1 MKKLS
6 LRKALTSIGLSML
19 MLIVSIS
26 MVSAQNPAYQT
37 TYVTSITYQN
47 LGTGAAQVQ
56 FDFFAESTASK
67 ATTGDVIRSVGAGS
81 GSSLFVGGLTG
92 GEALP
97 AGFLG
102 SGVMSSNQPVVA
114 TLVQIP
120 NNSTTVRNRPLS
132 NGFSSATSSVLL
144 ATVLKNTFNTNSRF
158 VIQNADSTAINIT
171 VKIFNA
177 DNPSAPSVDIVTNN
191 VPQGAAKYYDMG
203 NSTQVPISAAS
214 FNGSATVS
222 AVKATDGTPANI
234 VGSVLEL
241 STNGPAVKAF
251 EGVTGDAGAN
261 TIYMATALCDVFS
274 PQQRT
279 AYAVQNTSTTAS
291 ANVTVNY
298 SGAAGSFSETA
309 TIAPGAKKSFNAC
322 TAPGKI
328 SNFTGAATIVS
339 TGAEI
344 VVIGKAF
351 IQGPNPNQLQN
362 PAGFETAFL
371 GESAGAAKLALPY
384 VRFTSDAN
392 FQCPANPS
400 STQCRQR
407 TNIAIQNIG
416 TAAVSNVQ
424 VKYLNKNGEVV
435 GTHTIPSIAAGAK
448 ANSKSTDAGTTDA
461 LVEFGTPTANPGGGF
476 GGAVVIEAPA
486 GSQLIAIGRVSSA
499 VGSSLVAEDYNAIP
513 VQ

>member
-92 GEALP
+92 GESLP

-132 NGFSSATSSVLL
+132 NGFSSATSNVLL
-144 ATVLKNTFNTNSRF
+144 ATVLKNKFNTNSRF

-177 DNPSAPSVDIVTNN
+177 ENTSAPSIDIVTNN

-203 NSTQVPISAAS
+203 TLTQITAAS
-214 FNGSATVS
+214 FNGSATVT
-222 AVKATDGTPANI
+222 AVKASDNSPANI

-251 EGVTGDAGAN
+251 EGVTGGAP
-261 TIYMATALCDVFS
+261 TVYMATALCDAFK
-274 PQQRT
+274 PEQRT
-279 AYAVQNTSTTAS
+279 AYAVQNTSSTAS
-291 ANVTVNY
+291 ANVSVNY
-298 SGAAGSFSETA
+298 SNGKIHTA
-309 TIAPGAKKSFNAC
+309 TIAPGAKQSFNAC
-322 TAPGKI
+322 QAPGAVRG
-328 SNFTGAATIVS
+328 FTGAATITS
-339 TGAEI
+339 SGADI

-351 IQGPNPNQLQN
+351 IQGADPNNLQN

-371 GESAGAAKLALPY
+371 GESAGSAKLALPY
-384 VRFTSDAN
+384 VRYTSDAN
-392 FQCPANPS
+392 FLCPANPS
-400 STQCRQR
+400 ATQCRQR

-416 TAAVSNVQ
+416 TAAVNGISVA
-424 VKYLNKNGEVV
+424 YLDKNGAVV
-435 GTHTIPSIAAGAK
+435 GTHTIASIAAGAK
-448 ANSKSTDAGTTDA
+448 ANSKSTDATGDA
-461 LVEFGTPTANPGGGF
+461 GKLLEFGTPTANPGGGF
-476 GGAVVIEAPA
+476 GGAVVITAPA

>member
-6 LRKALTSIGLSML
+6 LRRALGSVGLGLMMIGSSIA
-19 MLIVSIS
+19 
-26 MVSAQNPAYQT
+26 MVSAQAPAYQT

-47 LGTGAAQVQ
+47 LGASQAQVQ
-56 FDFFAESTASK
+56 FDFFAQNEGSK
-67 ATTGDVIRSVGAGS
+67 ATTGDVIRTVGAGA
-81 GSSLFVGGLTG
+81 GSSLFVGTLSGS
-92 GEALP
+92 EQLP

-144 ATVLKNTFNTNSRF
+144 ATVLKNKFNTNSRF
-158 VIQNADSTAINIT
+158 VVQNADSGAIDIT

-177 DNPSAPSVDIVTNN
+177 ENTSAAPVEIKVNN
-191 VPQGAAKYYDMG
+191 IPQGSAKYFDMG
-203 NSTQVPISAAS
+203 TLPELSGSAN
-214 FNGSATVS
+214 FNGSATVT
-222 AVKATDGTPANI
+222 AVKTGTSTPANI

-251 EGVTGDAGAN
+251 EGVTGGGS
-261 TIYMATALCDVFS
+261 TVYMATALCDAFK
-274 PQQRT
+274 PEQRT
-279 AYAVQNTSTTAS
+279 AYAVQNTSSTAT
-291 ANVTVNY
+291 ANVTVKY
-298 SGAAGSFSETA
+298 SNNVEDTA
-309 TIAPGAKKSFNAC
+309 QIAPGAKRSFNAC
-322 TAPGKI
+322 LAPNAPRG
-328 SNFTGAATIVS
+328 FTGAATITS
-339 TGAEI
+339 SGADI

-351 IQGPNPNQLQN
+351 IQGPDPDALQN

-371 GESAGAAKLALPY
+371 GESAGSAKLALPY
-384 VRFTSDAN
+384 VRYTSDDN
-392 FQCPANPS
+392 FQCPDNPS
-400 STQCRQR
+400 ATQCRQR

-424 VKYLNKNGEVV
+424 VQYLDKNGDVV
-435 GTHTIPSIAAGAK
+435 GTHTIASIGAGAK
-448 ANSKSTDAGTTDA
+448 SNSKATDATGPDA
-461 LVEFGTPTANPGGGF
+461 AKLAEFGTPTSNPGGGF
-476 GGAVVIEAPA
+476 GGAVLITAPA

>member
-6 LRKALTSIGLSML
+6 LRKALTSLGLSML
-19 MLIVSIS
+19 LLIVSVS
-26 MVSAQNPAYQT
+26 MVSAQLPAYQT

-47 LGTGAAQVQ
+47 LGTATAQVQ
-56 FDFFAESTASK
+56 FDFFAESAASK
-67 ATTGDVIRSVGAGS
+67 ATTGDVIRSVTAGS

-97 AGFLG
+97 PGFLG

-132 NGFSSATSSVLL
+132 NGFSSATPSVLL

-158 VIQNADSTAINIT
+158 VVQNADSGAIDIT
-171 VKIFNA
+171 VSIFNA
-177 DNPSAPSVDIVTNN
+177 DNPTAAPIQIVTNN
-191 VPQGAAKYYDMG
+191 IPQGAAKYYDMG
-203 NSTQVPISAAS
+203 TLSQISATS
-214 FNGSATVS
+214 FNGSAKVS
-222 AVKATDGTPANI
+222 AVKTGTTTPANI

-279 AYAVQNTSTTAS
+279 AYAVQNTDQTAT

-322 TAPGKI
+322 TAPNKI

-384 VRFTSDAN
+384 VRFTSDTN

-400 STQCRQR
+400 ATQCRQR

-416 TAAVSNVQ
+416 TAAVSNVL
-424 VKYLNKNGEVV
+424 VKYLDKNGTVV
-435 GTHTIPSIAAGAK
+435 GTHTIATIAAGAK
-448 ANSKSTDAGTTDA
+448 ANSKSTDAGTSDG

-476 GGAVVIEAPA
+476 GGAVLIEAPA

>member
-26 MVSAQNPAYQT
+26 MVSAQNPAYTT
-37 TYVTSITYQN
+37 TYVTSVTYQN
-47 LGTGAAQVQ
+47 LGTGTAQVQ
-56 FDFFAESTASK
+56 FDFFKETTATK
-67 ATTGDVIRSVGAGS
+67 ATAGDVIRTVGAGS
-81 GSSLFVGGLTG
+81 GSSLFVGNLTG
-92 GEALP
+92 TESLP

-144 ATVLKNTFNTNSRF
+144 ATVLKNKFNTNSRF
-158 VIQNADSTAINIT
+158 VVQNADSGAIDIT

-177 DNPSAPSVDIVTNN
+177 ENTAAAPVEIKVNGI
-191 VPQGAAKYYDMG
+191 PQGAAKYFDMG
-203 NSTQVPISAAS
+203 NLAELSSAAS

-222 AVKATDGTPANI
+222 AVKTGTTTAANI

-251 EGVTGDAGAN
+251 EGVTGGGP
-261 TIYMATALCDVFS
+261 TVFMATALCDAFV

-279 AYAVQNTSTTAS
+279 AYAVQNTSSTAT
-291 ANVTVNY
+291 ANVTVSY
-298 SGAAGSFSETA
+298 SGAAGSFSDTA
-309 TIAPGAKKSFNAC
+309 QIAPGAKQSFNAC
-322 TAPGKI
+322 QAPGAVRP
-328 SNFTGAATIVS
+328 FTGAATISS
-339 TGAEI
+339 TGADI

-384 VRFTSDAN
+384 VRYTSDDN
-392 FQCPANPS
+392 FLCPDNPS
-400 STQCRQR
+400 ATQCRQR

-424 VKYLNKNGEVV
+424 VAYLDKNGTTV
-435 GTHTIPSIAAGAK
+435 GTHTIASIAAGAK
-448 ANSKSTDAGTTDA
+448 ANSKSTDAGSSA
-461 LVEFGTPTANPGGGF
+461 GLVEFGTPTANPGGGF
-476 GGAVVIEAPA
+476 GGAVVITAPA

>member
-6 LRKALTSIGLSML
+6 LRKALTSLGLSML
-19 MLIVSIS
+19 LLIVSVS
-26 MVSAQNPAYQT
+26 MVSAQLPAYQT

-47 LGTGAAQVQ
+47 LGTATAQVQ
-56 FDFFAESTASK
+56 FDFFAESAASK
-67 ATTGDVIRSVGAGS
+67 ATTGDVIRSVTAGS

-92 GEALP
+92 TESLP

-132 NGFSSATSSVLL
+132 NGFSSATPSVLL
-144 ATVLKNTFNTNSRF
+144 ATVLKNKFNTNSRF
-158 VIQNADSTAINIT
+158 VVQNADSGAIDIT
-171 VKIFNA
+171 VRIFNA
-177 DNPSAPSVDIVTNN
+177 ENTAAAPIQIVTNN
-191 VPQGAAKYYDMG
+191 IPQGAAKYFDMG
-203 NSTQVPISAAS
+203 TLSQISAAS
-214 FNGSATVS
+214 FNGSATVT
-222 AVKATDGTPANI
+222 AVKTGTSTPANI

-251 EGVTGDAGAN
+251 EGVTGGGP
-261 TIYMATALCDVFS
+261 TVYMATALCDAFV

-279 AYAVQNTSTTAS
+279 AYAVQNTSSTAT
-291 ANVTVNY
+291 ANVSVNY
-298 SGAAGSFSETA
+298 SNGKVHTA
-309 TIAPGAKKSFNAC
+309 SIAPGAKQSFNAC
-322 TAPGKI
+322 QAPGAERG
-328 SNFTGAATIVS
+328 FTGAATITS
-339 TGAEI
+339 SGADI

-351 IQGPNPNQLQN
+351 IQGADPNNLQN

-384 VRFTSDAN
+384 VRYTSDAN
-392 FQCPANPS
+392 FQCPDNPS
-400 STQCRQR
+400 ATQCRQR

-416 TAAVSNVQ
+416 SAAVSNVQ
-424 VKYLNKNGEVV
+424 VKYLDKNGTVV
-435 GTHTIPSIAAGAK
+435 GTHTIASIGAGAK
-448 ANSKSTDAGTTDA
+448 ANSKSTDAGSGAA
-461 LVEFGTPTANPGGGF
+461 LVEFGTPTSNPGGGF
-476 GGAVVIEAPA
+476 GGAVLIEAPA

>member
-1 MKKLS
+1 MKKFS
-6 LRKALTSIGLSML
+6 LRKTLSSVGLGLMMIGSSIG
-19 MLIVSIS
+19 
-26 MVSAQNPAYQT
+26 MVSAQAPAYQT

-47 LGTGAAQVQ
+47 LGGSEAQVQ
-56 FDFFAESTASK
+56 FDFFRETTAGK
-67 ATTGDVIRSVGAGS
+67 ATTGDVIRTVGAGS
-81 GSSLFVGGLTG
+81 GSSLFVGGLSG
-92 GEALP
+92 SEALP

-144 ATVLKNTFNTNSRF
+144 ATVLKNKFNTNSRF
-158 VIQNADSTAINIT
+158 VVQNADSGAIDIT

-177 DNPSAPSVDIVTNN
+177 EDTAAAPIEIAVNN
-191 VPQGAAKYYDMG
+191 VPQGSAKYFDMG
-203 NSTQVPISAAS
+203 NLTQISANS
-214 FNGSATVS
+214 FNGSATVT
-222 AVKATDGTPANI
+222 AVKTGTSTPANI

-251 EGVTGDAGAN
+251 EGVTGGSP
-261 TIYMATALCDVFS
+261 TVYMATALCDAFK
-274 PQQRT
+274 PEQRT
-279 AYAVQNTSTTAS
+279 AYAVQNTSATAT

-298 SGAAGSFSETA
+298 SNGVQHTA
-309 TIAPGAKKSFNAC
+309 SIAPGAKQSFNAC
-322 TAPGKI
+322 LAPSAARG
-328 SNFTGAATIVS
+328 FTGAATITS
-339 TGAEI
+339 SGADI

-351 IQGPNPNQLQN
+351 IQGADPDNLQN

-371 GESAGAAKLALPY
+371 GESAGSAKLALPY
-384 VRFTSDAN
+384 VRYTSDEN
-392 FQCPANPS
+392 FQCPDNPT

-416 TAAVSNVQ
+416 GAAVSNVQ
-424 VKYLNKNGEVV
+424 VQYLDKNGDVV
-435 GTHTIPSIAAGAK
+435 GTHTIASIGAGAK
-448 ANSKSTDAGTTDA
+448 ANSKATDATGPDA
-461 LVEFGTPTANPGGGF
+461 AKLVEFGTPSSNPGGGF
-476 GGAVVIEAPA
+476 GGAVVITAPA